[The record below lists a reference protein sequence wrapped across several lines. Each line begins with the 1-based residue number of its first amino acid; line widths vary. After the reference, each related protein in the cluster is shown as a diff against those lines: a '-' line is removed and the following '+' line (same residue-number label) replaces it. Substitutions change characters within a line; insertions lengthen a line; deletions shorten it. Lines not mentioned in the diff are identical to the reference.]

1 MNESLVSPDIHN
13 GNGSLPAVSI
23 ANGTMNGERPGV
35 VEFVGASN
43 DTIADA
49 VRRAMTRAARS
60 LRTLE
65 GAGVVVIPQLCPDGS
80 ARYRVTLRV
89 TAGSATVQR

>member
-1 MNESLVSPDIHN
+1 MNESLVSPEIHN
-13 GNGSLPAVSI
+13 GTGSHA
-23 ANGTMNGERPGV
+23 AMNVERPGV

-89 TAGSATVQR
+89 TAGASATRHAPK